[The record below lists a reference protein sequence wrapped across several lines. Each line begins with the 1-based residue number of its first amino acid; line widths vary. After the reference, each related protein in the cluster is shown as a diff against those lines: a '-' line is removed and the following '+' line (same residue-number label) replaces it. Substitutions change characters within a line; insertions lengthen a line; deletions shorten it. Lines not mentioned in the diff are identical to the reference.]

1 MCQEKIVFPTP
12 FSPGCGDGDKDAGL
26 CYKKCDNGYDGIG
39 PVCWGVNPP
48 GWVNC
53 GFGSAKDKAACDWA
67 LADQVMSVGFVL
79 LNIGTLGATSS
90 TTPIVKGSSQW
101 DDMVVKFK
109 DATAKAAKIAEKYGI
124 KETID
129 VLDMSLDMKAL
140 AELDL
145 DRLLPEDII
154 RISAT
159 MTAVFDPSGVVGLV
173 GAYSFPKCSKLM
185 N

>member
-1 MCQEKIVFPTP
+1 VCQEKYL
-12 FSPGCGDGDKDAGL
+12 SPGCGDGFENDAGL
-26 CYKKCDNGYDGIG
+26 CYKNCDNGYDGIG
-39 PVCWGVNPP
+39 PVCWGGGNPP

-67 LADQVMSVGFVL
+67 LVDQVLSVGFVL

-101 DDMVVKFK
+101 DDMVVKYK
-109 DATAKAAKIAEKYGI
+109 DAIAKAAKIAEKYEI
-124 KETID
+124 KKTIKL
-129 VLDMSLDMKAL
+129 LDMSLDMKGL
-140 AELDL
+140 AELGLD

-159 MTAVFDPSGVVGLV
+159 LAAVFDPTGVVGLI
-173 GAYSFPKCSKLM
+173 GAYSYPKCSKLM